1 MLDLDSVPNRLP
13 GDHLPLCL
21 SHLALNLAGNENQRK
36 KKLIELK
43 AVTNSE
49 VYEMSGVSSAGVTEI
64 LRELRKVID
73 KANKPEVL
81 EVEDKPW
88 RP

>member
-1 MLDLDSVPNRLP
+1 MKRYKPKIV
-13 GDHLPLCL
+13 
-21 SHLALNLAGNENQRK
+21 ALNKVDALTENQRK

>member
-1 MLDLDSVPNRLP
+1 M
-13 GDHLPLCL
+13 
-21 SHLALNLAGNENQRK
+21 
-36 KKLIELK
+36 
-43 AVTNSE
+43 AVGAF
-49 VYEMSGVSSAGVTEI
+49 VYEHFDEMSGVSSAGVTDI